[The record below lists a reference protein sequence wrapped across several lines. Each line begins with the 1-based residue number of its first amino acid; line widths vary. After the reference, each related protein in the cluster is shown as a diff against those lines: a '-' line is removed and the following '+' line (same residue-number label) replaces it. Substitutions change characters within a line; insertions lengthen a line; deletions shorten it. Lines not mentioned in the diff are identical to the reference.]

1 MRRLRDREAR
11 SIVDPEGSLVAA
23 MRTALHMS
31 LVALSCAACH
41 RSEALQV
48 TVAQVEPVR
57 GGVSVREDRAPAV
70 ADSVLRLRPGAVVET
85 DGSGRALVS
94 LDDGDRL
101 LLDRA
106 TRLRVVD
113 ATHVEV
119 AAGRVWLNAAA
130 REARDPSGLEL
141 RVGAGSLRARGVSAS
156 VRLAAGG
163 AEVDVLGGELAF
175 RAGTRQGTIRAG
187 EHGALSGSAAT
198 VSPSAL
204 FDDWTGGLADG
215 DPTSRGGG
223 SAEGVGAVA
232 ARRPDEQG
240 APRWPLA
247 MQRLESRV
255 RVVGD
260 LAITEVEQT
269 FFNPSSDTVEGIYT
283 LRVPRG
289 AVLQRFAVD
298 RRGTLVDGTVRE
310 RQLAAR
316 QYRAQVYA
324 GSTLDPA
331 LLEWDAPGR
340 YHARLYP
347 IAPGQTRRLLVT
359 YSQWLPARADG
370 GRSWRLPLATL
381 GARIGELYV
390 NLDLERAG
398 AREVRAGIGAV
409 RDDQH
414 VVLSRTDFLPRS
426 DFVVDLRGGAP
437 HPATLA
443 RLAPPEGADADR
455 SDFVRVAVRPPLPAA
470 DRAATSAMDLVLV
483 VDHSAATDPASLQL
497 QQDMAEAITRSL
509 GPDDRLLILAGDV
522 RTRALGPSSLTSVT
536 PSSLARALDA
546 LAADLRGGATDLG
559 AMVDAAQGSLD
570 PERNG
575 VIVYLGDGR
584 ATVGE
589 DQRAPLRARLDR
601 MQPRPRLYAV
611 ALGEDADMDV
621 LSGIA
626 EPSGFATHVRR
637 RAEVA
642 SAAIEILSHAS
653 RPLVRGLRVDLGPDV
668 ERVYPVDAVD
678 LPVGET
684 LVAVGRIRAASPR
697 NVRVRGSWR
706 GAEIS
711 QSLSV
716 SNLVL
721 PPDGDLRARWATA
734 RLENLLARGEP
745 RAVVVELGSRFGL
758 ITPFTSL
765 YVPAEEAVVAAR
777 PRSLSPFD
785 LIPFVGCSRSSP
797 QEAEV
802 RASAPAAAESASV
815 EAPAPV
821 TVAAQSTPSRA
832 AQNGPAAAADPS
844 SAEPSDDEIAPG
856 GGGGEG
862 GRATATATPEAP
874 PAPSPE
880 LAAGVADAL
889 QNGIAAPAASSAG
902 SVAGNAGLMGALAA
916 PRGRDRYA
924 VAQQEQPRQYDR
936 HSSARERQTNE
947 VQTGTEATE
956 EVDDGDRLRDTGGQR
971 LREGIVDARNAR
983 ELDTRRAL
991 ARCSDAAA
999 VSLSERLPLWSERLR
1014 AGGAPNA
1021 LAVWNAAKTACE
1033 LPAWPDRLAMLRL
1046 MVSKVR
1052 DVDGQLWLYEHLRG
1066 DRGARDWIRASLLRT
1081 LARSGELGRAQALGL
1096 HRLDDDTLTAALAQA
1111 RTPAE
1116 RLNVLR
1122 QLARRFRDDLDLTLL
1137 LLDAAV
1143 VANDPGEARR
1153 VALRLRSDPRADARV
1168 RTAAGEALLAIGDEA
1183 EARRAFSEIVEFA
1196 PDDPFSRRRLGDI
1209 ALAHGWAAEAYR
1221 QFQTLAA
1228 RSNDAPEDLLRLA
1241 ASARLAGRLDEA
1253 VRLAERVT
1261 SQSVPGAQST
1271 LAEAAVAWISAE
1283 LSLAARAPETPR
1295 SLVEALRAR
1304 WRRSPAA
1311 RSAGALR
1318 VVLRWSHPDDDA
1330 ELWLA
1335 PAGEPMRRADL
1346 VASSFPL
1353 EATSFVEAP
1362 REMSVEVRRGGGARP
1377 RGQCELIA
1385 IWTEGTAEERVATQ
1399 RVTFDPEHPRVVFT
1413 LGQGT
1418 LAAAPAAPAGGAR

>member
-1 MRRLRDREAR
+1 M
-11 SIVDPEGSLVAA
+11 ISLVA
-23 MRTALHMS
+23 M
-31 LVALSCAACH
+31 SCAACH
-41 RSEALQV
+41 RTEALQV

-57 GGVSVREDRAPAV
+57 GGVSAREDRAATV

-113 ATHVEV
+113 STHVEV

-141 RVGAGSLRARGVSAS
+141 RAGGGTLRARGVSAS
-156 VRLAAGG
+156 VRLAGSG
-163 AEVDVLGGELAF
+163 VEVDVLGGELAY
-175 RAGTRQGTIRAG
+175 RAGARQGTLRAG
-187 EHGALSGSAAT
+187 EHGALSERGAEVA
-198 VSPSAL
+198 PSAL

-215 DPTSRGGG
+215 GPTSPGGG
-223 SAEGVGAVA
+223 AAEGVGAVA

-247 MQRLESRV
+247 VQRLESRV

-316 QYRAQVYA
+316 QYQAQVYA

-347 IAPGQTRRLLVT
+347 IGPGQTRRLLVT
-359 YSQWLPARADG
+359 YSQWLPARDDG
-370 GRSWRLPLATL
+370 GRSWRLPLAAL

-398 AREVRAGIGAV
+398 AREVRAGLGAV
-409 RDDQH
+409 RDEQH

-426 DFVVDLRGGAP
+426 DFVVDLRGDAP
-437 HPATLA
+437 HAATLA
-443 RLAPPEGADADR
+443 RLAPPEGSDSDR
-455 SDFVRVAVRPPLPAA
+455 SDFVRVAVRPPLPAV
-470 DRAATSAMDLVLV
+470 RAATSSMDLVLL
-483 VDHSAATDPASLQL
+483 VDHSAATDAASLQL

-522 RTRALGPSSLTSVT
+522 RTRAVGPSALTSVT
-536 PSSLARALDA
+536 SASVSRALDA

-570 PERNG
+570 PGRNG

-621 LSGIA
+621 LSAIA

-642 SAAIEILSHAS
+642 SSAIEILSHAS
-653 RPLVRGLRVDLGPDV
+653 RPLVRGLRVELGPDV
-668 ERVYPVDAVD
+668 ERVYPVDPVD

-684 LVAVGRIRAASPR
+684 LVAVGRIRAPSPR
-697 NVRVRGSWR
+697 TVRVRGSWL

-711 QSLSV
+711 QSLAV

-721 PPDGDLRARWATA
+721 PADGDLRARWATA
-734 RLENLLARGEP
+734 RLESLLARGEA

-765 YVPAEEAVVAAR
+765 YVPAEDAVVAAR
-777 PRSLSPFD
+777 PRALSPFD
-785 LIPFVGCSRSSP
+785 LIPFVGCSRSAP
-797 QEAEV
+797 HPTEA
-802 RASAPAAAESASV
+802 RAPAAAAAPQQPESS
-815 EAPAPV
+815 
-821 TVAAQSTPSRA
+821 TVAAQTTPTRA
-832 AQNGPAAAADPS
+832 PRNAPSSGLDPS
-844 SAEPSDDEIAPG
+844 HAEPSDDEVGAS

-862 GRATATATPEAP
+862 ERTRAATTEAP
-874 PAPSPE
+874 AEPSPE
-880 LAAGVADAL
+880 VAVETTDAL
-889 QNGIAAPAASSAG
+889 QNGVMAAAPAPPPAQR
-902 SVAGNAGLMGALAA
+902 VAGNAGLMGAHSAR
-916 PRGRDRYA
+916 PRGRFA
-924 VAQQEQPRQYDR
+924 VAQQAQPFGQNMRGGEDIP
-936 HSSARERQTNE
+936 
-947 VQTGTEATE
+947 EAQPQLGAE
-956 EVDDGDRLRDTGGQR
+956 SLEAAVDGDGLSGRGEEQVRDR
-971 LREGIVDARNAR
+971 RSAR

-999 VSLSERLPLWSERLR
+999 VSLAERLPLWSERLR

-1021 LAVWNAAKTACE
+1021 LAVWNRAKTACE

-1046 MVSKVR
+1046 MISKVR

-1066 DRGARDWIRASLLRT
+1066 DRGAREWLRASLLRT
-1081 LARSGELGRAQALGL
+1081 LARSGELGRAHALGL

-1122 QLARRFRDDLDLTLL
+1122 QLARRFRDDLDLSLL

-1143 VANDPGEARR
+1143 VANDPAEARR
-1153 VALRLRSDPRADARV
+1153 VASRLRSDPRADARV

-1196 PDDPFSRRRLGDI
+1196 PDDPFSRRLPEHRPRPRLGRRGVP
-1209 ALAHGWAAEAYR
+1209 AGSGPRRAEQR
-1221 QFQTLAA
+1221 
-1228 RSNDAPEDLLRLA
+1228 
-1241 ASARLAGRLDEA
+1241 
-1253 VRLAERVT
+1253 
-1261 SQSVPGAQST
+1261 
-1271 LAEAAVAWISAE
+1271 
-1283 LSLAARAPETPR
+1283 
-1295 SLVEALRAR
+1295 RAR
-1304 WRRSPAA
+1304 
-1311 RSAGALR
+1311 G
-1318 VVLRWSHPDDDA
+1318 
-1330 ELWLA
+1330 
-1335 PAGEPMRRADL
+1335 
-1346 VASSFPL
+1346 
-1353 EATSFVEAP
+1353 
-1362 REMSVEVRRGGGARP
+1362 
-1377 RGQCELIA
+1377 
-1385 IWTEGTAEERVATQ
+1385 
-1399 RVTFDPEHPRVVFT
+1399 
-1413 LGQGT
+1413 
-1418 LAAAPAAPAGGAR
+1418 PAAPRRQRAPRGPPRRGRAPR